1 MRRVLVEAAVVGI
14 ALAIILVALQAPVR
28 TVLVIAVG
36 IASVRVLVGLARLR
50 MAERRRSGST
60 RA

>member
-1 MRRVLVEAAVVGI
+1 MRRVLVEAAIVGI

-36 IASVRVLVGLARLR
+36 IASVRVLVGLVRLR

>member
-36 IASVRVLVGLARLR
+36 IASVRVLVGLVRLR
-50 MAERRRSGST
+50 VAERRRSGST

>member
-14 ALAIILVALQAPVR
+14 ALAIVLVALQAPVR

-36 IASVRVLVGLARLR
+36 IASVRVLVGLVRLR